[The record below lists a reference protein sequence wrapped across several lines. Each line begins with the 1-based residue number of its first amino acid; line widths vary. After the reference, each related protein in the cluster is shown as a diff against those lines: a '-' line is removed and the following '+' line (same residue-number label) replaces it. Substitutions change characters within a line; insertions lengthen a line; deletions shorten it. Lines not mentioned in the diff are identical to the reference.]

1 MAALKRTLHFLWSGR
16 SEVFRLWL
24 LTVNFLGVHI
34 ILLTLC
40 MICFTL
46 GLFATIFPYNH
57 LAIPSK
63 VTWMCPWVN
72 WIFGLQ
78 VYSLIQIMNLLT
90 VASLLALAKQG
101 VWLRDYQLILQEDTA
116 PNCIY
121 KINRS
126 ITYSHN
132 GKRFIKRCRLQLSSW
147 TLLKGVCNVQLWTN
161 SVYLRTK
168 LKFLYLS
175 GSHQLYLLYRN

>member
-1 MAALKRTLHFLWSGR
+1 
-16 SEVFRLWL
+16 
-24 LTVNFLGVHI
+24 
-34 ILLTLC
+34 
-40 MICFTL
+40 
-46 GLFATIFPYNH
+46 
-57 LAIPSK
+57 
-63 VTWMCPWVN
+63 
-72 WIFGLQ
+72 
-78 VYSLIQIMNLLT
+78 MNLLMGT
-90 VASLLALAKQG
+90 SLLALSKPRS
-101 VWLRDYQLILQEDTA
+101 LTRDYQLILQEDTA

-147 TLLKGVCNVQLWTN
+147 TLLKGACSVQLWTN

-175 GSHQLYLLYRN
+175 GSHQLYLLYRNKNRLGLNCQWLPQMALDHIRLGLENNLFSKQNNPIAHLHHALEK

>member
-1 MAALKRTLHFLWSGR
+1 MIA
-16 SEVFRLWL
+16 
-24 LTVNFLGVHI
+24 NFLGVHV

-46 GLFATIFPYNH
+46 GLFATIFHCNH

-78 VYSLIQIMNLLT
+78 VYSLIQIMNLLI

-147 TLLKGVCNVQLWTN
+147 ILLKGVCNVQLWTN
-161 SVYLRTK
+161 SVFLRTK
-168 LKFLYLS
+168 VKFLYLS
-175 GSHQLYLLYRN
+175 GGHQLYLLYRN

>member
-1 MAALKRTLHFLWSGR
+1 M
-16 SEVFRLWL
+16 
-24 LTVNFLGVHI
+24 
-34 ILLTLC
+34 
-40 MICFTL
+40 
-46 GLFATIFPYNH
+46 
-57 LAIPSK
+57 
-63 VTWMCPWVN
+63 
-72 WIFGLQ
+72 WI
-78 VYSLIQIMNLLT
+78 T
-90 VASLLALAKQG
+90 SLLFDLNYESINRSFAFSPGQTMQR
-101 VWLRDYQLILQEDTA
+101 VWLRDYQLILQDTA

-161 SVYLRTK
+161 SVHLRTK

-175 GSHQLYLLYRN
+175 GSHQLYLLYRNQEPTKPKLPITTLNGSWSH